1 MSYLVNNSNTE
12 LSNYVQSLLSS
23 SGNSDSTASS
33 TTAELSNA
41 NAFSTD
47 LSGVLLSQKDDS
59 DESIKNQGQLVLNK
73 TLYNG
78 VHDDPDEKN
87 TTDGNVKSDQS
98 NSTIEGL
105 KMLSTN
111 STNTTEWQ
119 KVFPENQQSDY
130 SVLDSLGNG
139 LLTAAKIAGSVIPFL

>member
-105 KMLSTN
+105 KMLSAN

>member
-23 SGNSDSTASS
+23 SGNSGSTASA
-33 TTAELSNA
+33 TTAELGNA
-41 NAFSTD
+41 KAFSTD
-47 LSGVLLSQKDDS
+47 LTGVLLSQKDNS
-59 DESIKNQGQLVLNK
+59 DESIKNKGQLVLNK
-73 TLYNG
+73 ALYNG

-105 KMLSTN
+105 KMLSEN
-111 STNTTEWQ
+111 STNATEWQ